1 MRQRI
6 ELNTKTDIEE
16 FIERAKTVDADVKL
30 EGLDEN
36 GNSWQVSVKSQLG
49 RLILESKSN
58 RDEANADCNT
68 IECVCDKDIY
78 TLISKWAIGSQLE
91 V

>member
-58 RDEANADCNT
+58 RDETNADWNT

>member
-16 FIERAKTVDADVKL
+16 FIKKVKTVDADVKL

-58 RDEANADCNT
+58 RDETNADWNT
-68 IECVCDKDIY
+68 IECVCTKDIY
-78 TLISKWAIGSQLE
+78 TLISKWAVGSQLE

>member
-6 ELNTKTDIEE
+6 ELNTKADIEE
-16 FIERAKTVDADVKL
+16 FIEKAKSVQEDVKL

-49 RLILESKSN
+49 RLILESKTN
-58 RDEANADCNT
+58 RDETKADWNT
-68 IECVCDKDIY
+68 IICVCDRDIY
-78 TLISKWAIGSQLE
+78 TLISKWAVGSQLE
-91 V
+91 A

>member
-58 RDEANADCNT
+58 RDETNADWNT
-68 IECVCDKDIY
+68 IECVCAKDIY
-78 TLISKWAIGSQLE
+78 TLISKWTIGSQLE